1 MLKSELRIVYKEK
14 RAALSKQ
21 DQTAFDE
28 AILNHFKTLDFS
40 DVRYVHIYLPIP
52 AKIEPDTSKIMEW
65 LKFAYPKLQ
74 IVLSRSDFGSLKMT
88 NFLLNDQTQIEHNS
102 WGIPEPLNGIE
113 IDADKIDAVI
123 IPLLVCDKLGNRVG
137 YGKGFY
143 DRFLDDCRK
152 DVLKIGL
159 CYFEPIDQIS
169 DVRSEDVSLSHCVT
183 AKKIYTF

>member
-1 MLKSELRIVYKEK
+1 MLKSELRIIYKGK
-14 RAALSKQ
+14 RAALTKEE
-21 DQTAFDE
+21 QTEFDE
-28 AILNHFKTLDFS
+28 AVLAHFKTLDFS
-40 DVRYVHIYLPIP
+40 EARYVHVYLPIP
-52 AKIEPDTSKIMEW
+52 AKIEPDTSKIIEW
-65 LKFAYPKLQ
+65 LKSTYPKLQ
-74 IVLSRSDFGSLKMT
+74 IVLSKSDFGALKM
-88 NFLLNDQTQIEHNS
+88 NNYVLDDQTQIEQNS

-123 IPLLVCDKLGNRVG
+123 IPLLVCDKQGNRLG

-159 CYFEPIDQIS
+159 CYFEPIDHIS

-183 AKKIYTF
+183 TEKIHVF